1 MPVGVGVKPGVR
13 ALSGTQPRGRR
24 YPLAARYLRT
34 QWESMWEYGN
44 RPGFL
49 RDLQESSETMRA
61 KATLARGGAPRV
73 AAGPLT

>member
-1 MPVGVGVKPGVR
+1 MVSP
-13 ALSGTQPRGRR
+13 
-24 YPLAARYLRT
+24 AARSLRT